1 MATIRIENVAIL
13 TMARG
18 DVPNVIEDGAILID
32 GDQIAAV
39 GEDDRLS
46 ADAERV
52 IDGEGQLAL
61 PGLCNGHN
69 HFEQS
74 FMKAIVRVYEGTT
87 SEWIQQ
93 FKIPLTDAMTR
104 EDYYLSSMLT
114 CIDLLKSGVTCSVN
128 HICQQDPEKLRAYGI
143 AESMRAI
150 EESGVRSV
158 VPVGLAGKNEP
169 DHYIVDADEYAS
181 FLEETIEQ
189 WHTEA
194 GGRIRVWPGP
204 TGFYSSTGPMWDI
217 ATTVAKEHDVGIHT
231 HFATFAEGDVERAK
245 DHGVLGPRFVGAH
258 CVWLSES
265 DVEELAAHDAKV
277 AHNPTYKLGYSI
289 DSEVKEFGD
298 GISPV
303 ADMAAHGCTVG
314 LGQDGCMGDTQDL
327 FKEMRMLAFTQQYRY
342 RDKGLFP
349 PSKLLEMA
357 TIDCAETMRWDDEIG
372 SIEPGKKADIT
383 LLDLSESKFTPL
395 QNIPAN
401 VVYQASPENVTTVL
415 VDGEVV
421 MEDRTLK
428 TVDEDAIVDRAQR
441 AATDLFDRADLD
453 DLREK
458 GTVPWESSHVFER
471 K

>member
-1 MATIRIENVAIL
+1 
-13 TMARG
+13 MARG
-18 DVPNVIEDGAILID
+18 DTPNIIEDGAILID
-32 GDQIAAV
+32 GNQIVAV
-39 GEDDRLS
+39 GDDEKISS
-46 ADAERV
+46 AADNI
-52 IDGEGQLAL
+52 IDGDGQLAL
-61 PGLCNGHN
+61 PGLCNAHN

-74 FMKAIVRVYEGTT
+74 FMKAIVRVFEGTT

-93 FKIPLTDAMTR
+93 FKIPLTDAMNR

-128 HICQQDPEKLRAYGI
+128 HICQQDPKKLRDFGV

-169 DHYIVDADEYAS
+169 EHYIVDADEYDS
-181 FLEETIEQ
+181 FLKETIER
-189 WHTEA
+189 WHKEA

-217 ATTVAKEHDVGIHT
+217 ATTVAEEHDVGIHT

-265 DVEELAAHDAKV
+265 DVEDLAVHDAKI
-277 AHNPTYKLGYSI
+277 AHNPTYKLGYSV
-289 DSEVKEFGD
+289 DSEVEKFGD

-303 ADMAAHGCTVG
+303 ADMADHGCTIG

-357 TIDCAETMRWDDEIG
+357 TIDCAETMRWEDEIG
-372 SIEPGKKADIT
+372 SIEPGKKADIA

-421 MEDRTLK
+421 MKDRTLN
-428 TVDEDAIVDRAQR
+428 TVDEDMILEQAQQ
-441 AATDLFDRADLD
+441 AATDLFDRADLG
-453 DLREK
+453 DLFKK
-458 GTVPWESSHVFER
+458 GTDPWESSHTF
-471 K
+471 